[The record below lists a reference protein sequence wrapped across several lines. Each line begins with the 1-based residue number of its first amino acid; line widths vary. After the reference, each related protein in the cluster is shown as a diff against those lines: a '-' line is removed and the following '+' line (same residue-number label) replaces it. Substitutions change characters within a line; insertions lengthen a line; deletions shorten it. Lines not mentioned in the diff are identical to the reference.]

1 MGYTEATLSK
11 KMKSVENINRYEAF
25 PFSPQEMTRKMP
37 LEIIFSVLFLTLFMP
52 NKIAQNPSLIV
63 L

>member
-1 MGYTEATLSK
+1 
-11 KMKSVENINRYEAF
+11 MKQIKLLNQLHVALLCVAKVEKRLKSFNYIDYKG
-25 PFSPQEMTRKMP
+25 Q
-37 LEIIFSVLFLTLFMP
+37 FSVLFLTLFMP